1 MAIARIIHLQWQWQW
16 KEAMVTKAKVRQQMV
31 AMMASR
37 EIEVPGVPACPLEDD
52 WEIPDTR
59 QGRATLFQIFSQK

>member
-1 MAIARIIHLQWQWQW
+1 
-16 KEAMVTKAKVRQQMV
+16 MVTKAKVRQQMV
-31 AMMASR
+31 AMVASR

-59 QGRATLFQIFSQK
+59 QGGNTLPDFFSEIVLANSYFVN

>member
-1 MAIARIIHLQWQWQW
+1 
-16 KEAMVTKAKVRQQMV
+16 MVTKAKVRQQMV
-31 AMMASR
+31 AMVASR

-59 QGRATLFQIFSQK
+59 QGPTLFWRKKSVNI

>member
-1 MAIARIIHLQWQWQW
+1 
-16 KEAMVTKAKVRQQMV
+16 MVTKAKVRQQMV

-59 QGRATLFQIFSQK
+59 QGGNTLPDFFSEIVLANSYFVN